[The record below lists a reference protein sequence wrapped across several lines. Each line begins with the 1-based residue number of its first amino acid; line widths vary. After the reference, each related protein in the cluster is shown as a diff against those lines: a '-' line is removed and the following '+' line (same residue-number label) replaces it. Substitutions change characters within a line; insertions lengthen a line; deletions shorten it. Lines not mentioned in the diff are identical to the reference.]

1 MTSRQD
7 WPKPDLLQQHRLELG
22 LPADPAPVSPL
33 PSLLLKGGIG
43 AVVLVMLSLLTVLG
57 LQHRRQ
63 VLQAKVDALKPVEKS
78 VGDAKARLADNLSRK
93 STLEAQTQSIAEQL
107 LAVRSGSALLE
118 QFRQVTPQGLR
129 LLSVE
134 VEAKSS
140 KLVFKGESRG
150 KDPYERIN
158 ALALNLEALLT
169 MLRNGTSVVQADSL
183 DQKKFYDFKSV
194 RLETYCKEARKAD
207 MDYKQERICFIL
219 DAKFDPNMRYTPA
232 YLRGLGAEG
241 LARRLEVLQVSGI
254 LK

>member
-22 LPADPAPVSPL
+22 LPADTAPISPL

-63 VLQAKVDALKPVEKS
+63 VLQAEVDALKPVEKS
-78 VGDAKARLADNLSRK
+78 VGDAKARLDAMKSRK
-93 STLEAQTQSIAEQL
+93 STLEDQTQSIAEQL

-118 QFRQVTPQGLR
+118 QFRQVTPQGVR
-129 LLSVE
+129 LLS

-140 KLVFKGESRG
+140 KLVVKGESRG
-150 KDPYERIN
+150 KDPYVRIN

-183 DQKKFYDFKSV
+183 DQKQFYDFKPV
-194 RLETYCKEARKAD
+194 RLEKYCNEARKTD
-207 MDYKQERICFIL
+207 TEYKQERICFTL

>member
-22 LPADPAPVSPL
+22 LPADTAPISPL

-63 VLQAKVDALKPVEKS
+63 VLQAEVDALKPVEKS
-78 VGDAKARLADNLSRK
+78 VGDAKARLDAMKSRK
-93 STLEAQTQSIAEQL
+93 STLEDQTQSIAEQL

-129 LLSVE
+129 LLA

-150 KDPYERIN
+150 KDPFERIN

-194 RLETYCKEARKAD
+194 RLEKYCEEVRKAD
-207 MDYKQERICFIL
+207 MEYKQERICFTL